1 MAEWLRAIFH
11 REVILRDFPETSKH
25 QLLLRRIPPIP
36 RPIFAPPLELLVLAM
51 LDLLCDRPHRMIVH
65 VLDGL
70 LLQLPPHLVSQ
81 VGVYGPPILAQH
93 SSLRVPD
100 PLEALIHVE

>member
-1 MAEWLRAIFH
+1 MAEWLRAILN
-11 REVILRDFPETSKH
+11 REVILRDFPEASYH
-25 QLLLRRIPPIP
+25 QLLLWSIPSVP
-36 RPIFAPPLELLVLAM
+36 RPIFAPPLELIVLAM